1 MLPVDGCVRW
11 GEPRV
16 LAIAK
21 VRGKTR
27 RPLLYLPELVPTAG
41 PRYVAYVVV
50 GAVRHRPF
58 SCADLCVSTFAFVV
72 LWLLT
77 IGMSEVAQAQ
87 EAQREPEETEV
98 ESTQIDPQADPRP
111 QNPYAASDADGKP
124 ALIPPRLIH
133 FEDPLYPEEAK
144 RNGLAA
150 VVELKITVGRD
161 GSVSDPEVVEPKGHG
176 FDESAQAAA
185 LKLRFSPALLG
196 GTPQKVRIG
205 FRFLFEQ
212 EVVET
217 TVVEEVT
224 GPGEIAGILLISGD
238 ETPLPGV
245 VIRLTDGLGSV
256 YTATS
261 DRDGRWV
268 LSEMTPG
275 LYRVEVEAIGFA
287 PLQLQEE
294 VVAGEVTD
302 VTYRIL
308 PQSTDTEL
316 YVYGQRPPREMTRRT
331 LERRQVERIPGT
343 SGDALRSI
351 QSLPGVA
358 RPPGLAGMLIVRGS
372 APQDTGVFVDGTQI
386 PLAYHFGGLSSVIPT
401 ELIDKLDFYPGN
413 FSVRY
418 GRFNGGIVDIGL
430 RKPNTTCTGDYGVPA
445 EESGCYHGLVQMD
458 LIDGRVLAQGPI
470 PGTENWSFALGGR
483 RSWIDTWVRPVL
495 ETAGSNV
502 TQAPVYY
509 DYQAIIERNLGPHDK
524 LSFRL
529 FGSDDRLEIILA
541 NPAAQ
546 DPGFGG
552 SLSYGTAFVRGQIL
566 YQKALTPKTN
576 IDTMFSIG
584 HERTDF
590 SLGGN
595 IQLDFEGIPIDL
607 RSEIG
612 HQFHRTAKI
621 NVGFDF
627 QSTIFDV
634 FVRAP
639 PPPREGEVAPGP
651 LATQIPLET
660 TTSGTGFRPAWYTD
674 VEWQP
679 TERLRVVPGL
689 RFDYARDTERVD
701 ASPRV
706 TARYAL
712 VLPEDGFW
720 GDRPLGTVLKA
731 GLGRFAQPPA
741 YDQTDDVFGTPGIES
756 NKAMHYSLGVEQD
769 FTEQIDLSVEG
780 YFKDLS
786 NSVSSGSGLPGAP
799 TYENDGSGRVIGM
812 ETMLTYKPDDRFFG
826 WISYTLSQSVRR
838 DCAGCELR
846 EFQYDQTH
854 NLIML
859 GSYRLGAGWEVGAR
873 FRVVSGPLTTPVAN
887 EDTLP
892 SIYSSDAGT
901 YIPLQGK
908 PYSVRLPLFHQLDL
922 RVDKTWQLRKWKMST
937 YLDIQNVYNH
947 AADEAYVYN
956 YNFSQKAYQT
966 GLPILP
972 SLGVRGEF

>member
-1 MLPVDGCVRW
+1 M
-11 GEPRV
+11 
-16 LAIAK
+16 LAIATI
-21 VRGKTR
+21 RGKTLQLS
-27 RPLLYLPELVPTAG
+27 PSWLALVPVAG
-41 PRYVAYVVV
+41 ARYVAEVVI
-50 GAVRHRPF
+50 GARWHRPF
-58 SCADLCVSTFAFVV
+58 SCAELSAHVLVFVV
-72 LWLLT
+72 LLLLAV
-77 IGMSEVAQAQ
+77 SSPEVALAQAAPGDAAST
-87 EAQREPEETEV
+87 EAEGEV
-98 ESTQIDPQADPRP
+98 SSPA
-111 QNPYAASDADGKP
+111 QNPYAASEEGSKP
-124 ALIPPRLIH
+124 GLIPPRLTH
-133 FEDPLYPEEAK
+133 FEDPVYPEKAK
-144 RNGLAA
+144 SSGLAA
-150 VVELKITVGRD
+150 VVELKITVGLD
-161 GSVSDPEVVEPKGHG
+161 GTVSDPEVIEPQGHG
-176 FDESAQAAA
+176 FDEAATTAA

-196 GTPQKVRIG
+196 GKAQKVRIG
-205 FRFLFEQ
+205 FRFIFEQ

-224 GPGEIAGILLISGD
+224 GPGEIEGTLLIAGD
-238 ETPLPGV
+238 DTPLPGV
-245 VIRLTDGLGSV
+245 EIRLTDGLGSV
-256 YTATS
+256 YSATS
-261 DRDGRWV
+261 DKDGRWI
-268 LSEMTPG
+268 LSDMTPG
-275 LYRVEVEAIGFA
+275 AYRVDVEAIGFA
-287 PLQLQEE
+287 PLQLQE
-294 VVAGEVTD
+294 VVVPGEVTE

-308 PQSTDTEL
+308 PQSTETEL
-316 YVYGQRPPREMTRRT
+316 YVYGERPPREMTRRT

-358 RPPGLAGMLIVRGS
+358 RPPGLAGLLIVRGS
-372 APQDTGVFVDGTQI
+372 APQDTGVFVDGSQI

-401 ELIDKLDFYPGN
+401 ELIEKLDFYPGN

-418 GRFNGGIVDIGL
+418 GRFNAGIVDIAM
-430 RKPNTTCTGDYGVPA
+430 RKPNTDCYGDYGVPTDKT
-445 EESGCYHGLVQMD
+445 GCYHGLVQMD
-458 LIDGRVLAQGPI
+458 LIDGRVLAQGPV
-470 PGTENWSFALGGR
+470 PGTENWSFALAGR

-509 DYQAIIERNLGPHDK
+509 DYQAIVERNLGPNDK

-529 FGSDDRLEIILA
+529 FGSDDELEVILA

-552 SLSYGTAFVRGQIL
+552 SLTYGTAFVRGQIL
-566 YQKALTPKTN
+566 YQKALTSTTN

-584 HERTDF
+584 HERVDF

-595 IQLDFEGIPIDL
+595 IQFAYEGIPIDL

-612 HQFHRTAKI
+612 HQFHRTTKL

-627 QSTIFDV
+627 QTAIFDV

-660 TTSGTGFRPAWYTD
+660 DSNGTGFRPAWYAD

-679 TERLRVVPGL
+679 TERWRVVPGL
-689 RFDYARDTERVD
+689 RFDYARDTEHVD
-701 ASPRV
+701 TSPRV

-712 VLPEDGFW
+712 VLPDDGFW
-720 GDRPLGTVLKA
+720 GGRPLGTVLKA
-731 GLGRFAQPPA
+731 GIGRFAQPPA

-756 NKAMHYSLGVEQD
+756 NKSMHYSLGVEQD
-769 FTEQIDLSVEG
+769 LTEQIDVSVEG

-786 NSVSSGSGLPGAP
+786 NSVSSGSGQPGSP
-799 TYENDGSGRVIGM
+799 TYVNEGSGRVLGM
-812 ETMLTYKPDDRFFG
+812 ETLLTYKPDDRFFG

-838 DCAGCELR
+838 DCPGCELR

-859 GSYRLGAGWEVGAR
+859 GSYRLGAGWEIGAR
-873 FRVVSGPLTTPVAN
+873 FRVVSGPLVTPVAN
-887 EDTLP
+887 EDTIP
-892 SIYSSDAGT
+892 SVFSSDAGT
-901 YIPLQGK
+901 YVPLQGK
-908 PYSVRLPLFHQLDL
+908 PYSERLPLFHQLDL
-922 RVDKTWQLRKWKMST
+922 RVDKSWQLRTWKLST
-937 YLDIQNVYNH
+937 YVDVQNVYNH

-956 YNFSQKAYQT
+956 YNYSQKAYQT
-966 GLPILP
+966 GLPIIP